1 MNTKQWMTTLGIGI
15 VATSFASCGGG
26 GGGGGGDSSED
37 LAPKD
42 LVVNTQAIMR
52 LDLNDE
58 EFSVTFYKGKACQI
72 RMADGKNVIGEY
84 EYKKTASNRAGLSMK
99 FTYDTVRWDQYK
111 DMQLN
116 FADARNGQ
124 VIGGR
129 YTSQRDPGSD
139 LVGTFEYL
147 PDAAK

>member
-42 LVVNTQAIMR
+42 LVVNTQAIMH

-84 EYKKTASNRAGLSMK
+84 EYKQTASNRGGLSMN
-99 FTYDTVRWDQYK
+99 FTYDTGRWDQYK